1 MAWYEKDRDFLR
13 PRFRGLDRVNRP
25 NPEPLEAEA
34 VTRNNPCRLLD
45 IALATVV
52 DAVIAT
58 DSAEHITYLNPAAE
72 SMTGWRATEA
82 VGKQLTQVLFLI
94 DQETDKVIER
104 PFEGICDSDELT
116 TSLSHAA
123 LVNRR
128 GLQVEIEYNA
138 VAMRDE
144 HGRFAGTVVV
154 SRARRHAAEVAL
166 QTSNESLL
174 ANADELFEEKERA
187 QVTLNS
193 IGDAVITTNFSGRV
207 NYLNIVAETM
217 TGWKQIDASSS
228 AVDDVF
234 RLIDATTREKIACPT
249 ARAIIENRRVSLDAV
264 CVLIRRDGEDIAV
277 EVSAAPIHD
286 RNGGVIGAVM
296 VAHDVTAARELSRKL
311 ERLALHDSLTDLPN
325 RALFSDRLELAMAN
339 ARVHGAY
346 AALLYV
352 DLDRF
357 KHINDSLGHAIG
369 DKLLQTVARRLLGC
383 VRSSDTVSRQGGDEF
398 VVLLADIVRIDD
410 ATVCAEKILAALD
423 APYRIGEHEMRLTA
437 SIGVA
442 IFPNDAVDGD
452 ALLRCADFA
461 MYQAKYNGRNN
472 CRFFAAGALAD
483 AIK

>member
-1 MAWYEKDRDFLR
+1 MTDK
-13 PRFRGLDRVNRP
+13 
-25 NPEPLEAEA
+25 
-34 VTRNNPCRLLD
+34 NPCQLSD

-58 DSAEHITYLNPAAE
+58 DSAEQITYLNPAAE
-72 SMTGWRATEA
+72 SITGWRPIEA
-82 VGKQLTQVLFLI
+82 VGKQLTTVFFLI
-94 DQETDKVIER
+94 DRETDKVIEKPLDR
-104 PFEGICDSDELT
+104 TGG
-116 TSLSHAA
+116 HAS
-123 LVNRR
+123 LVNKR
-128 GLQVEIEYNA
+128 GLQVEIEYSA

-144 HGRFAGTVVV
+144 NGRFLGAVVV
-154 SRARRHAAEVAL
+154 SRALRHAAELAL

-207 NYLNIVAETM
+207 NYLNIVAEKM
-217 TGWKQIDASSS
+217 TGWTQIDASSN
-228 AVDDVF
+228 AVDDIF
-234 RLIDATTREKIACPT
+234 RLVDATTREKIACPT
-249 ARAIIENRRVSLDAV
+249 AQAIIENHKVSLDAV
-264 CVLIRRDGEDIAV
+264 CVLIRRDCQDVAV

-296 VAHDVTAARELSRKL
+296 VAHDVTAARELSQKL
-311 ERLALHDSLTDLPN
+311 ARLALHDSLTDLPN
-325 RALFSDRLELAMAN
+325 RALFSDRLELAMVN
-339 ARVHGAY
+339 ARVNGGY

-398 VVLLADIVRIDD
+398 VILLADIVQIDD
-410 ATVCAEKILAALD
+410 ATLCAGKILTALD
-423 APYRIGEHEMRLTA
+423 APYRIGEHELRLTG

-442 IFPNDAVDGD
+442 IFPDDAVEGD
-452 ALLRCADFA
+452 ALIRCADFA

-472 CRFFAAGALAD
+472 CRFFTSGVD
-483 AIK
+483 VDTVE